1 MISIANYR
9 TTHSQL
15 MEAKGNNTYTIT
27 LIGVV
32 VNILAF
38 TTPLTIPHAFT
49 QNTPPYTVILLFSNL
64 SLSSIIFTSIPKPH
78 DNAEEIKSKQQT
90 LTIAGAIFLITML
103 TAFLV
108 PHNTPLP
115 LCILDAVAS
124 IATAVSCAVALTYTH
139 ELASRSIS
147 N

>member
-1 MISIANYR
+1 
-9 TTHSQL
+9 

-78 DNAEEIKSKQQT
+78 DNAEEVKSKQQT

-103 TAFLV
+103 MALLAY
-108 PHNTPLP
+108 HGGNLSAP
-115 LCILDAVAS
+115 LCILDAVGS
-124 IATAVSCAVALTYTH
+124 TATAASYAAALTYTH
-139 ELASRSIS
+139 ELTSRSIT